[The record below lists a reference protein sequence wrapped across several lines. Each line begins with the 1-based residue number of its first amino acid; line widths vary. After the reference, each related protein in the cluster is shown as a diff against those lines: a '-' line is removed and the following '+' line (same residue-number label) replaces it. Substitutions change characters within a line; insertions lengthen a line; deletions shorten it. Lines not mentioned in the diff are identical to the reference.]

1 VTAVS
6 AKEQLVL
13 TAERLFAQY
22 GINGVSLRQISL
34 EAGNGNNSA
43 VSYHFGSRD
52 GLIQAIFENRLIE
65 MSDRRAELFARAM
78 PSHDGDELRTWLTS
92 YLLPIVDQAE
102 QSGNYYLSF
111 LEELRRFDNIARYF
125 DRLPVEYRVMTEQFY
140 DQVERLLLDIPAP
153 IRRDRILQVMQ
164 MTVTASADRERAHHL
179 GRPTAPFALHLASL
193 LDGLIGYL
201 RAPISPTT
209 LQALSESAAF
219 AHVPWPSG

>member
-1 VTAVS
+1 M
-6 AKEQLVL
+6 QLVL

-43 VSYHFGSRD
+43 VAYHFGSRD
-52 GLIQAIFENRLIE
+52 GLIHAIFENRLIE

-102 QSGNYYLSF
+102 QPGNYYLSF

-140 DQVERLLLDIPAP
+140 DQVDRLLLEVPAP
-153 IRRDRILQVMQ
+153 IRRDRVFQVMQ
-164 MTVTASADRERAHHL
+164 MAVTASADRERAHRH
-179 GRPTAPFALHLASL
+179 GRPTSPFETHFTSM

-209 LQALSESAAF
+209 LQALADAAALAPIPRNSA
-219 AHVPWPSG
+219 